1 MFSKDLSILFIF
13 IAGQSNFETALATC
27 CAALSNLKFVTA
39 ALVLKSL
46 PTPGLELT
54 YAKVQ
59 AVLYF
64 NAPWTAF
71 YCADTTHARIDGW
84 PAPSAIR
91 VISKQFE

>member
-46 PTPGLELT
+46 PTPGLGPHDVGLLCRRT
-54 YAKVQ
+54 
-59 AVLYF
+59 VLRCGHIH
-64 NAPWTAF
+64 P
-71 YCADTTHARIDGW
+71 H
-84 PAPSAIR
+84 
-91 VISKQFE
+91 